1 MNIYVGNIPYNT
13 TESDI
18 SRLFEEYGEVL
29 SVKLVKDFET
39 GKLKGFGF
47 VEMEQ
52 DAAKQA
58 IDSLNEFEI
67 GDRKIVVNEARQ
79 KTERRSNNSNS
90 YNRDNRDNKRRY

>member
-18 SRLFEEYGEVL
+18 SRLFEEFGEVH

-52 DAAKQA
+52 AAAKKA
-58 IDSLNEFEI
+58 IESLHEFEI
-67 GDRKIVVNEARQ
+67 NDRKIVVNEARQ
-79 KTERRSNNSNS
+79 KTERRSSNNNNS
-90 YNRDNRDNKRRY
+90 YNRDNNRRRY